1 MKGRRWVVTVYMRR
15 ALLGTQQFAVSLHHV
30 YEIVEALERD
40 PSVARVE
47 AQHVKASGEA
57 IRFSRR
63 TWTRDARGS
72 LAWRSA
78 G

>member
-1 MKGRRWVVTVYMRR
+1 MKGRRWVVTVYTRR
-15 ALLGTQQFAVSLHHV
+15 ALLGTQQLAASLHHV

-47 AQHVKASGEA
+47 AQNVKASGEVV
-57 IRFSRR
+57 RFSRR
-63 TWTRDARGS
+63 TWARDARGC